1 MASSSKTPAFRHGV
15 VGGPATR
22 GSVTTFRVWAPGA
35 KKMEVTLSG
44 GSILAMASAE
54 EGYWEASV
62 DAPLAGEDYRFV
74 IDASS
79 AWPDPASRFQPAGVH
94 GPSRV
99 MDLEFAWSDRDWTGP
114 KIEEYITCELHTG
127 TFTPEGTLAA
137 IEEKFGHLRELGV
150 TAVEIMPLAQFPGR
164 RNWGYDGVYPFA
176 VQNSY
181 GGPRALQKLVDA
193 CHKNG
198 LAVVLDVV
206 YNHLGPEGNYFHKFG
221 PYFSD
226 RYRTPWGSA
235 INFDGPYSDGVRR
248 FFIEN
253 ALYWIS
259 EFHIDALRL
268 DAVHGIFDQSAY
280 PFLEELGDEVHALGT
295 ESGRNVY
302 LIAESNL
309 NDPRLTQRKARGGFG
324 LDAQWNDDFHH
335 ALRTVLTGDR
345 SGYYRDFGTTD
356 DVGKAYR
363 DGFVYTGEYSEFRK
377 RRHGRQAPD
386 MPAGRLVAFSSNHDQ
401 VGNRMLGERLSSL
414 VPLEEQKLAAGAVL
428 LSPFLPLLFMGE
440 EYGEPAPFLYFIE
453 HSDPALI
460 DAVRRGRKE
469 EFESFAWHG
478 EPPDPQAPETYEMC
492 KLQWSLLDQEPHRTM
507 FQYYR
512 SLIRLRKEIS
522 PVLLRPSAS
531 KEVVVRKDIDVVD
544 LCYTAGKSSVWLL
557 MNFAAGIVN
566 LAETRRPGR
575 WTLLIDSS
583 GAEWSGPGSLSPKVL
598 EGPPHPEIRL
608 QPRSILLYGD
618 LTSE

>member
-1 MASSSKTPAFRHGV
+1 
-15 VGGPATR
+15 
-22 GSVTTFRVWAPGA
+22 
-35 KKMEVTLSG
+35 L
-44 GSILAMASAE
+44 
-54 EGYWEASV
+54 
-62 DAPLAGEDYRFV
+62 
-74 IDASS
+74 
-79 AWPDPASRFQPAGVH
+79 
-94 GPSRV
+94 
-99 MDLEFAWSDRDWTGP
+99 RD
-114 KIEEYITCELHTG
+114 
-127 TFTPEGTLAA
+127 
-137 IEEKFGHLRELGV
+137 LGV
-150 TAVEIMPLAQFPGR
+150 TAVEFMPLAQFPGR

-181 GGPRALQKLVDA
+181 GGPRALQQLVDA
-193 CHKNG
+193 CHQNG

-206 YNHLGPEGNYFHKFG
+206 YNHLGPEGNYFGEFG

-235 INFDGPYSDGVRR
+235 INFDAPYSDGVRR

-295 ESGRNVY
+295 ELGRNAY

-309 NDPRLTQRKARGGFG
+309 NAPHLIQAKARGGYG

-345 SGYYRDFGTTD
+345 SGYYQDFGSVD
-356 DVGKAYR
+356 QIGKAWR
-363 DGFVYTGEYSEFRK
+363 DGFVYTGEYSKFRK
-377 RRHGRQAPD
+377 RRHGRAIPEVHSS
-386 MPAGRLVAFSSNHDQ
+386 RLVVFSGNHDQ

-414 VPLEEQKLAAGAVL
+414 VTLEDQKLAAGAVM

-440 EYGEPAPFLYFIE
+440 EYGETAPFQYFIE
-453 HSDPALI
+453 HGEPGLI

-469 EFESFAWHG
+469 EFKSFAWEG
-478 EPPDPQAPETYEMC
+478 EPPDPQAVDTFEKC
-492 KLQWSLLDQEPHRTM
+492 KLHWSRLDQDPHRTM
-507 FQYYR
+507 HEYYR
-512 SLIRLRKEIS
+512 SLIRLRKRIS
-522 PVLLRPSAS
+522 TLLLPPTAAREVFVL
-531 KEVVVRKDIDVVD
+531 KDVVNV
-544 LCYTAGKSSVWLL
+544 YVTAGKSSLWLL
-557 MNFAAGIVN
+557 MNFAKGTVD
-566 LAETRRPGR
+566 LPDSCRQGR

-583 GAEWSGPGSLSPKVL
+583 SGEWSGPGSLVPKVL
-598 EGPPHPEIRL
+598 EGNSRPEIRL
-608 QPRSILLYGD
+608 QPRSVVLYGD

>member
-1 MASSSKTPAFRHGV
+1 MN
-15 VGGPATR
+15 
-22 GSVTTFRVWAPGA
+22 
-35 KKMEVTLSG
+35 
-44 GSILAMASAE
+44 
-54 EGYWEASV
+54 
-62 DAPLAGEDYRFV
+62 
-74 IDASS
+74 
-79 AWPDPASRFQPAGVH
+79 
-94 GPSRV
+94 
-99 MDLEFAWSDRDWTGP
+99 
-114 KIEEYITCELHTG
+114 
-127 TFTPEGTLAA
+127 
-137 IEEKFGHLRELGV
+137 
-150 TAVEIMPLAQFPGR
+150 AVEIMPLAQFPGR
-164 RNWGYDGVYPFA
+164 RNWGYDGAYPFA

-206 YNHLGPEGNYFHKFG
+206 YNHLGPEGNYFREFG

-280 PFLEELGDEVHALGT
+280 PFLEELGDAVHALGT

-309 NDPRLTQRKARGGFG
+309 NDPRLIQRKARGGFG

-356 DVGKAYR
+356 HIGKAYR

-414 VPLEEQKLAAGAVL
+414 VTFEEQKLAAGAVL

-469 EFESFAWHG
+469 EFESFAWQG
-478 EPPDPQAPETYEMC
+478 EPPDPQAPETYEKC

-522 PVLLRPSAS
+522 PVLLHPSAS
-531 KEVVVRKDIDVVD
+531 KEVVVRKDIDVVE
-544 LCYTAGKSSVWLL
+544 LCYTAGTSSVRLL
-557 MNFAAGIVN
+557 MNFAEGIVES
-566 LAETRRPGR
+566 AEARRPGR

-583 GAEWSGPGSLSPKVL
+583 GAEWSGPGSLAPKAARRTAASGDQATAKVL
-598 EGPPHPEIRL
+598 G
-608 QPRSILLYGD
+608 SVYGD
-618 LTSE
+618 LDSE